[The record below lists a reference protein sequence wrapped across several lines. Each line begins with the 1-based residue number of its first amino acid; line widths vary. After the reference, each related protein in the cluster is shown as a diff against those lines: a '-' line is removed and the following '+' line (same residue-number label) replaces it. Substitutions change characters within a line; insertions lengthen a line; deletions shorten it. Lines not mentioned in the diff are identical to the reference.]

1 MAAAPFRPPWFGNI
15 GVQVL
20 AAVAVLYN
28 VYQLVAKVID
38 EQYGEAFLSFAWC
51 VLFGYV
57 FLESLRAR
65 KQQHQQDAAVDD
77 DAPADTPD

>member
-1 MAAAPFRPPWFGNI
+1 MAAAPFRPPWFGNV

-28 VYQLVAKVID
+28 LYRLVTEAVD
-38 EQYGEAFLSFAWC
+38 ERYGEAFLSFAWC

-57 FLESLRAR
+57 LLVSLRAR
-65 KQQHQQDAAVDD
+65 KQQRAAAAEDGPPGD
-77 DAPADTPD
+77 